1 MARACVHPSAQLW
14 ETLPWVHVTG
24 SSLVPPAWAV
34 LCLIFFS
41 DGVCHVISWMPLSH
55 LPRIF
60 QSFLVASSCHYRRQ
74 LHWTPVEY
82 AFPSNP
88 LIQIKLP
95 FKDWYVQREKGL
107 HSYMLGLEALPAV
120 VSLLACH
127 LVTGE
132 PWAWLQVQSFMR
144 SGLYLEQ
151 VSANT
156 LRQNLSWYSL
166 GCNKQH
172 PGMIIEM

>member
-1 MARACVHPSAQLW
+1 MVFAMW
-14 ETLPWVHVTG
+14 
-24 SSLVPPAWAV
+24 SLECHSV
-34 LCLIFFS
+34 IFPGF
-41 DGVCHVISWMPLSH
+41 
-55 LPRIF
+55 F

-107 HSYMLGLEALPAV
+107 HSYVLGLEALPAL

-172 PGMIIEM
+172 PRNDHWNVSSWGEPMT